1 MVYVNNILFLMHQV
15 KWKCKKNDDTNGGYS
30 SEILTDL
37 FNKVTV
43 ISFFLSSY
51 FYIILSLKR
60 YIYICII
67 FADELL

>member
-1 MVYVNNILFLMHQV
+1 MVYGNNILFLMHQV

-30 SEILTDL
+30 SGILTDL